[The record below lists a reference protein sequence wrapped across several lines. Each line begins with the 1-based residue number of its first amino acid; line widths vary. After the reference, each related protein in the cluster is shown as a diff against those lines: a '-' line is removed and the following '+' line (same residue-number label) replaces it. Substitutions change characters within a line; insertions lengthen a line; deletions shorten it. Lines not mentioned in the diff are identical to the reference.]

1 MFVAYVL
8 MSLSYAYVM
17 VIGVIGLIK
26 ETNSV
31 ECLDEFVT
39 GE

>member
-1 MFVAYVL
+1 

-17 VIGVIGLIK
+17 MIGVISLFK

>member
-1 MFVAYVL
+1 

-17 VIGVIGLIK
+17 VIGVNNLFK